1 MARASLI
8 QTNFTSGELSPRIAM
23 GRMDVAKYGN
33 GLKRLENCVVTIQ
46 GGAYRRPGT
55 RFIGEIKASGVGRLV
70 SFIYSRNQAYILLM
84 GAGYMWMY
92 KNRVRIG
99 AFEVATPYTVDQ
111 LPSISYVQKSDTA
124 FFTHASV
131 YPQRLQRFGDASWKL
146 ANTPFITEPF
156 SEVGTTPAIVV
167 TLNSLAVGVATA
179 TAASAVF
186 LAADVGRQL
195 MSGSGV
201 ATITAVTSATVATLN
216 VTSSFD
222 ALALPA
228 NSWTIT
234 GSPNATITP
243 SAAGI
248 PDAVIS
254 LTLSLAGWRADDVG
268 KYVSVNSGLVKITA
282 YGSPTSVSG
291 VVLTEVTTAV
301 AAPPSAWE
309 LQANSWNAVRGF
321 PRAVTINKQRLYFAN
336 TFAYPQTVWGSII
349 RGYLSFQIGVEDDDA
364 FAFELDGASNSPI
377 VHLAPSRKML
387 VLTEADEMSL
397 TGGQDKAITPTNID
411 KNDESS
417 AGCSAVR
424 PIKVGNELLFCSADG
439 LKVHAMG
446 YRYDIDG
453 FPAPDR
459 TVFAEHITASG
470 LREFSFE
477 KKDSTL
483 YAVRNDGVMAVC
495 AYDVD
500 QEVIGWGRWL
510 TQGNWE
516 SISTIPT
523 ATAEDTYVIVAR
535 TIGGVTKRYIEV
547 FDSDVMLD
555 SCVVGSDPVGK
566 TVWNGLAHL
575 EGKKVQV
582 RGDGAYMGEHIVT
595 AGTVT
600 LSQAAKE
607 VQIGLGYKA
616 ALELLQPELGS
627 QGTTAQGNPVSVAS
641 VIIRVLDT
649 QAAVVNGNPIEFRKF
664 DTEVLDLPPPTVEGD
679 FATMTLSD
687 QIYKTRQLIEQP
699 YPAPFHV
706 LDVIRKVTIND

>member
-55 RFIGEIKASGVGRLV
+55 RFIGEIKGSGIGRLV
-70 SFIYSRNQAYILLM
+70 SFVYSRNQAYILLM

-92 KNRVRIG
+92 KNRARIG

-111 LPSISYVQKSDTA
+111 LGAISYVQKSDTA
-124 FFTHASV
+124 FFAHASV

-156 SEVGTTPAIVV
+156 SEVGTTPAIAL
-167 TLNSLAVGVATA
+167 TLNSLAVGAAVA

-186 LAADVGRQL
+186 LAADVGRQFV
-195 MSGSGV
+195 SGSGV
-201 ATITAVTSATVATLN
+201 AAITGVTSATVAALN
-216 VTSSFD
+216 ITSSFD

-228 NSWTIT
+228 NSWTLT

-254 LTLSLAGWRADDVG
+254 LGLSVAGWRADDVG
-268 KYVSVNSGLVKITA
+268 KYVSLNSGLVKITA
-282 YGSPTSVSG
+282 YNSPTSVTG

-349 RGYLSFQIGVEDDDA
+349 RGYLSFQIGVADDDA

-387 VLTEADEMSL
+387 VLTESDEMSL

-417 AGCSAVR
+417 AGCSPVR

-459 TVFAEHITASG
+459 TVFAEHITATG

-495 AYDVD
+495 AYDID

-516 SISTIPT
+516 SVSTIPT
-523 ATAEDTYVIVAR
+523 ATAEDTYVIVSR
-535 TIGGVTKRYIEV
+535 KIGGVTKRYLEV
-547 FDSDVMLD
+547 FDRDVLLD
-555 SCVVGSDPVGK
+555 SCVVGSDPAGK
-566 TVWNGLAHL
+566 TVWSGLAHL
-575 EGKKVQV
+575 EGKTVHV
-582 RGDGAYMGEHIVT
+582 RGDGAYMGEHTVT
-595 AGTVT
+595 AGAVT
-600 LSQAAKE
+600 LSQAARN

-616 ALELLQPELGS
+616 VIELLQPELGS

-649 QAAVVNGNPIEFRKF
+649 QAAVVNGTPVEFRKF
-664 DTEVLDLPPPTVEGD
+664 DTNVLDLPPPTVEGD

-687 QIYKTRQLIEQP
+687 EIYKTQQLIEQP